1 MQSNFTH
8 LTHKQD
14 REVKKLQ
21 SSLQFRTSQ
30 QIGKIIQINLKYEVR
45 SKFNQ

>member
-14 REVKKLQ
+14 RESQKTSVK
-21 SSLQFRTSQ
+21 FV
-30 QIGKIIQINLKYEVR
+30 I
-45 SKFNQ
+45 